1 MQMHVLDTRHRRLA
15 QRARCD
21 VVMTLVNNA
30 AAFQAGAVARAG
42 AGAARQPAALCSYLC
57 WPLGDDKSCHTAPPA
72 AAVETC
78 EECLGHRWHSANGAS
93 ATVCISA
100 PGPATENGN
109 ERDRHSQQD
118 KDTVLT
124 ALRRNQPS
132 VTSLTRRPALPLAAT
147 PVDAVA
153 VSSHNQPPSPTL
165 MPRIFYHL
173 AMPASVPHGR
183 PWPAHIDR
191 HATI

>member
-1 MQMHVLDTRHRRLA
+1 MLRRFRQARSLERGQVQPGSRPPSALISAGRSATTSLATRRL
-15 QRARCD
+15 QLRPLRLARN
-21 VVMTLVNNA
+21 VSGT
-30 AAFQAGAVARAG
+30 
-42 AGAARQPAALCSYLC
+42 S
-57 WPLGDDKSCHTAPPA
+57 
-72 AAVETC
+72 
-78 EECLGHRWHSANGAS
+78 WHSANGAS
-93 ATVCISA
+93 ATVCIPA

-124 ALRRNQPS
+124 ALRRDQPS
-132 VTSLTRRPALPLAAT
+132 VTSLTRRPAPPLAAT

-165 MPRIFYHL
+165 LPRIFYHL